1 MLRQMERG
9 TIYFL
14 KSTTLGMGGEVEP
27 LFPILCVHYEFISV
41 FMEVKVV
48 EKAVNTACI
57 KWFRRAYINN

>member
-1 MLRQMERG
+1 
-9 TIYFL
+9 
-14 KSTTLGMGGEVEP
+14 MGGEVEP